1 MTAPSDA
8 RLRDIFVDMLIARTQ
23 AGRLWNLQRQGQ
35 VGTVAPIDG
44 HEATIVG
51 AAHALD
57 PEHDWVVPQ
66 YREPLGLRRYGP
78 EILER
83 FMLYNLGHPAGGHIP
98 EPIRVL
104 PNQIALATQIP
115 HAVGIAW
122 GMTLRDEPGVA
133 LAFFGDGSSSEG
145 DFYEAG
151 NLAGVLGAPV
161 IMLCVNNQWAISTP
175 VHLQTAAD
183 SFAAKAA
190 AFGIPGVLVD
200 GNDASAVYDA
210 GDEAR
215 SRALAGRGPP
225 SSRPPSTG
233 SEHTPPPTI
242 PPGTCLPRTSRRPDA
257 TTRCCASVDTS
268 RTAACGTTAPRR
280 RQRSRPWNCSTG
292 PSTGPGPSRSPPDP
306 SWTTATRPTRHASP
320 VSGPTSQGGRNG
332 ERHSLRRPRR
342 HERPHNGAGHQ
353 RDPPR

>member
-104 PNQIALATQIP
+104 PNQIALAAQIP

-210 GDEAR
+210 VDEAR
-215 SRALAGRGPP
+215 SRALAGRGPTLIEATLYRLGAHTTADDP
-225 SSRPPSTG
+225 TRYVPAEDLEAARRDDPLLRLRGYLEDRGLWDDGAQEATEVEALELLDRALDRARAEPLAPGSLLDHCYATDTPRLTRQRADLTGG
-233 SEHTPPPTI
+233 SE
-242 PPGTCLPRTSRRPDA
+242 R
-257 TTRCCASVDTS
+257 
-268 RTAACGTTAPRR
+268 
-280 RQRSRPWNCSTG
+280 
-292 PSTGPGPSRSPPDP
+292 
-306 SWTTATRPTRHASP
+306 
-320 VSGPTSQGGRNG
+320 
-332 ERHSLRRPRR
+332 
-342 HERPHNGAGHQ
+342 
-353 RDPPR
+353 